1 MLLNSSVT
9 QTKNI
14 RESKSVNCSRDLL
27 NTNFNWTSLAVLM
40 ADKKAIVIANAA
52 FRSNGPVFIIIHD
65 RVHEYSFTKVCAIIF
80 PQ

>member
-9 QTKNI
+9 QTNNI

-40 ADKKAIVIANAA
+40 ADKKAIAIANAA
-52 FRSNGPVFIIIHD
+52 FSLKRPRFHNYPW
-65 RVHEYSFTKVCAIIF
+65 
-80 PQ
+80 